1 MNRDRPLAGLRV
13 FVVEDE
19 MLVSLVVEELLTDE
33 ECVIFGPY
41 DQVSTAL
48 LAAATAAVDV
58 ALLDVNVNGVKV
70 YPVAETFAK
79 RKIPFLF
86 LSGYGDSA
94 IPLDRPDWV
103 ACRKPF
109 KADELIGM
117 LAQCVKYARR
127 AAPRAD

>member
-1 MNRDRPLAGLRV
+1 VTQDRPLAGLRV

-19 MLVSLVVEELLTDE
+19 MLVSLVVEDLLTDE
-33 ECVIFGPY
+33 ECVIVGPY

-48 LAAATAAVDV
+48 AAAATERVDV

-79 RKIPFLF
+79 RQIPFLF

-94 IPLDRPDWV
+94 IPPDRPNWV

-117 LAQCVKYARR
+117 LAQCV
-127 AAPRAD
+127 AD